1 MGYEY
6 AAEGTIKVTPPI
18 PFPVIR
24 ELTEGPN
31 LPIFCLA
38 PSLDDPEAA
47 GPWSDIVGLW
57 ALIPEDVPLDQG
69 QPITVGAL
77 RMSHISKSA
86 AIGVPLA
93 RFVRLCHEAGH
104 EVASD
109 VKFSGEGGEHGVIEV
124 TGGGITW
131 VETYAPGREPTRW

>member
-6 AAEGTIKVTPPI
+6 AAEGTVTVTPPI
-18 PFPVIR
+18 PLPVIR

-38 PSLDDPEAA
+38 PGLDDPEAA

-57 ALIPEDVPLDQG
+57 ALIPADAPLDQD
-69 QPITVGAL
+69 QPVTVSAL
-77 RMSHISKSA
+77 RMSHTSKSA

-93 RFVRLCHEAGH
+93 RFVRLCREAGH

-109 VKFSGEGGEHGVIEV
+109 VKFWGEGGERGVIEV
-124 TGGGITW
+124 AGADITW